1 MLDLAEF
8 FSIQQRLLRHT
19 LSKHRRFLYERIDWS
34 ERLLGLVGGR
44 GTGKTTLLLQHL
56 SGQGTPEG
64 EILYLSADHI
74 LVEALGLYEIGR
86 DFFQGGGRL
95 LVVDEIHKS
104 QDWARRIKNL
114 YDAFPSA
121 RIVFSGSSALKPQL
135 GKADLSR
142 RAVYYTLPTLSLREY
157 LLLDTGIEH
166 QSFTLTDLLQNHAR
180 LAAEILKSGPVLG
193 HFKAFL
199 DHGAYPFFTEG
210 ADNYHS
216 RLRNVVEKILY
227 EDIPPTTGMR
237 YTGVPVLKKI
247 LFQIAS
253 SPPFQLNI
261 ERLASDLGITKPTLY
276 SYLTHLETAG
286 LIAGVMPEGSGATL
300 TRKPA
305 KLFLENTNLQ
315 KTIGS
320 ELRLEDP
327 LGTVRETFFAGQ
339 LRNAGHKVR
348 AARQGDFIVDDQHLF
363 EVGGRKKSAKQLA
376 GRKNALIVKDD
387 IETGSKN
394 VLPLWL
400 FGFLY

>member
-1 MLDLAEF
+1 MFDLSEF
-8 FSIQQRLLRHT
+8 FGIQQRLLRHIP
-19 LSKHRRFLYERIDWS
+19 LKHRRFLYERIDWGD
-34 ERLLGLVGGR
+34 RLLGLVGGR

-56 SGQGTPEG
+56 SGQGAPEG
-64 EILYLSADHI
+64 EVLYLSADHI

-104 QDWARRIKNL
+104 DDWARRIKNL

-121 RIVFSGSSALKPQL
+121 RIVFSGSSALKLQL

-142 RAVYYTLPTLSLREY
+142 RAVYHTLPTLSLREY
-157 LLLDTGIEH
+157 LMLATGIEH
-166 QSFTLTDLLQNHAR
+166 QSFALTDLLQNHTR

-210 ADNYHS
+210 TNNYHS
-216 RLRNVVEKILY
+216 RLRNVVEKVLY

-247 LFQIAS
+247 LFEIAS

-261 ERLASDLGITKPTLY
+261 ERLASDLGIAKPTLY

-286 LIAGVMPEGSGATL
+286 LIAGAMPEGSGATL

-305 KLFLENTNLQ
+305 KLFLENTNLH
-315 KTIGS
+315 KTIGR
-320 ELRLEDP
+320 ELKLEDR

-339 LRNAGHKVR
+339 LRNAGYQVR
-348 AARQGDFIVDDQHLF
+348 TARQGDFVVDGKHVF
-363 EVGGRKKSAKQLA
+363 EVGGRKKTAKQLS

>member
-1 MLDLAEF
+1 MLDLSEF
-8 FSIQQRLLRHT
+8 FSIQNRLLRHT
-19 LSKHRRFLYERIDWS
+19 PLKHKRFLNERIDWGD
-34 ERLLGLVGGR
+34 RLLGLVGGR
-44 GTGKTTLLLQHL
+44 GTGKTTLLLQQL
-56 SGQGTPEG
+56 SGQGSPEG
-64 EILYLSADHI
+64 EVLYLSADHI

-86 DFFQGGGRL
+86 DFFQGGGEL

-104 QDWARRIKNL
+104 EGWALRIKNL

-121 RIVFSGSSALKPQL
+121 RIVSSGSSALKLQL

-142 RAVYYTLPTLSLREY
+142 RAVYHTLPTLSLREY
-157 LLLDTGIEH
+157 LLLATGIEH
-166 QSFTLTDLLQNHAR
+166 QSFTLADLLQNHTR
-180 LAAEILKSGPVLG
+180 LAAGVLKSGPVLG

-199 DHGAYPFFTEG
+199 DHGAYPFFLEG
-210 ADNYHS
+210 ADAYHS
-216 RLRNVVEKILY
+216 RLRNVVEKVLY
-227 EDIPPTTGMR
+227 EDIPTTTGMK
-237 YTGVPVLKKI
+237 YSGVPVLKKI
-247 LFQIAS
+247 LFEITS

-261 ERLASDLGITKPTLY
+261 ERLASDLGVAKPTLY

-286 LIAGVMPEGSGATL
+286 LTAGVMPEGSGATL

-305 KLFLENTNLQ
+305 KLFLENTNLH
-315 KTIGS
+315 KTIGR
-320 ELRLEDP
+320 ELDLEDR

-339 LRNAGHKVR
+339 LRNAGYNVR
-348 AARQGDFIVDDQHLF
+348 TARQGDFVVDGKHVF
-363 EVGGRKKSAKQLA
+363 EVGGRKKTAKQLS